1 MSDLDRATKP
11 VGIELANR
19 MLPLVR
25 RIATDL
31 QRQAHVVGDL
41 KERLSQLRRHRKKSS
56 RQSNSLYQDEV
67 VQFEADLE
75 SAQEQLEGYTSEIE
89 KLGLK
94 VVDPTRGA
102 IGFPSRLGGRE
113 VYLSWMPGEDE
124 IGWWHEA
131 EEGLS
136 SRHSLFAESTGGDG
150 DLAGDWQS

>member
-31 QRQAHVVGDL
+31 QQQSQVVGDL
-41 KERLSQLRRHRKKSS
+41 KERLSQLRRRRKKSS
-56 RQSNSLYQDEV
+56 RQSDSLYQDEV

-75 SAQEQLEGYTSEIE
+75 TAQGQLEVYTSEIE
-89 KLGLK
+89 KLGLR
-94 VVDPTRGA
+94 VVDPSRGA
-102 IGFPSRLGGRE
+102 IGFPSHLDGRE
-113 VYLSWMPGEDE
+113 VFLSWMPGEDE
-124 IGWWHEA
+124 IGWWHETA
-131 EEGLS
+131 EGLS
-136 SRHSLFAESTGGDG
+136 SRHSLFAESTGGDD